1 MQITVNGCRHRI
13 APGTRVAQLRA
24 ELKDDAAV
32 ILINGR
38 RCLDSTLLH
47 PGDRVDLL
55 GSSSSYSPTGFDAM
69 LRKRHGTEVQQRLQ
83 HACVGIA
90 GAGGLGS
97 NISIALARAGVG
109 HLIIAD
115 HDVVELSNL
124 HRQQYFVEQIGL
136 PKVEALSHTLYRINP
151 QIQLELQHIR
161 VERSNT
167 AAVFRSARIMVEAF
181 DAADAKAEL
190 VQSWLQHHPERPLV
204 SASGMAGFGS
214 ANSIVTRNPFANLY
228 VCGDGTSDVE
238 HCGSLCAA
246 RLAVAANHQ
255 AHAVI
260 RLLLGLDPVKD
271 TQNNNPIPTGEA
283 YADYP

>member
-1 MQITVNGCRHRI
+1 MQITVNGCRHSI
-13 APGTRVAQLRA
+13 TPGTGVAQLRA

-32 ILINGR
+32 ILVNGR
-38 RCLDSTLLH
+38 RCLDSTQLH
-47 PGDRVDLL
+47 AGDRVNLL

-69 LRKRHGTEVQQRLQ
+69 LRERHGTEVQQRLQ

-124 HRQQYFVEQIGL
+124 HRQQYFIDQLDL

-151 QIQLELQHIR
+151 QIQLELRHMR

-167 AAVFRSARIMVEAF
+167 AAIFGSARIMVEAF
-181 DAADAKAEL
+181 DAADAKADL
-190 VQSWLQHHPERPLV
+190 VQSWLHLYPERPIV
-204 SASGMAGFGS
+204 AASGMAGFGS
-214 ANSIVTRNPFANLY
+214 ANSINTTAPFTNLY
-228 VCGDGTSDVE
+228 MCGDGRSAVETS
-238 HCGSLCAA
+238 GSLCAA
-246 RLAVAANHQ
+246 RVAVAANHQ

-271 TQNNNPIPTGEA
+271 G
-283 YADYP
+283 